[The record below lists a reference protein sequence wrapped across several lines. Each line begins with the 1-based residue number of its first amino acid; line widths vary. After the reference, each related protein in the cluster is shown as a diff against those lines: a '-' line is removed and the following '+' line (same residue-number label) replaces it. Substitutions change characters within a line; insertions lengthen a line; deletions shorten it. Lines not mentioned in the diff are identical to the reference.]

1 MISIQNNFL
10 FIHVPK
16 TGGNSLQNV
25 LKAYSEDD
33 IVILAKHQDGIDRFE
48 VRNKSYD
55 ITKHSTLSH
64 YKSILEHELYQ
75 SLFKFATIRNPWDMM
90 ISFYFYP
97 HRGVEEWD
105 RNAFIALLNN
115 VKNIRHYLCSG
126 TQSLK
131 IDSELDYLVKFEN
144 LDEDFRKVCEN
155 VGIPNILLPKRNQST
170 KKHYS
175 TYYDSELIE
184 IIGAEFKEEIEF
196 GDYSFENI

>member
-16 TGGNSLQNV
+16 TGGNSIQNV

-55 ITKHSTLSH
+55 MTKHSTLSH
-64 YKSILEHELYQ
+64 YKSILGPDLYP

-90 ISFYFYP
+90 ISFYFSP
-97 HRGVEEWD
+97 HRGVKEWD

-115 VKNIRHYLCSG
+115 VKKIRHYVCSE

-131 IDSELDYLVKFEN
+131 IDSELDYLMKFEN
-144 LDEDFRKVCEN
+144 LDEDFRKVCKN
-155 VGIPNILLPKRNQST
+155 LGILDAFLPKRNQSI

-175 TYYDSELIE
+175 KYYDVELIE
-184 IIGAEFKEEIEF
+184 IISAEFKEEIKF
-196 GDYSFENI
+196 GDYRFENI